1 MQSII
6 YLARPL
12 LAAEIAAALTPTSQ
26 NQQNISDGSGNN
38 PEVLVIYEHHHFIPS
53 QWQSAGFLP
62 SIQLQAAP
70 PLSAQQTSQIFKNV
84 RDHLPQFA
92 HTLTAKNQ
100 PIIDN
105 FFYHYN
111 HWFDM
116 RFVLHQT
123 YRTVQVAA
131 QRIINAIE
139 PHLKQ
144 GNETQSPTTL
154 HIYLPHDYAYTT
166 QLLQKQWPF
175 AQIVTE
181 QAKKQ
186 NKQKTPVW
194 VLLQYL
200 LLFTWRVL
208 LGSWQ
213 WFVNRVYLN
222 KKHLVLISPEYIQ
235 PILNINNP
243 LTTQL
248 GDNYIGYL
256 LELMKN
262 RNDVLLLSE
271 IQPPSLTNGRSKGF
285 KRHFTHSIYPKIT
298 LNAEVWLLLAALK
311 PSTWQAVKRFL
322 RPIKSIALPPN
333 APTHQQVMLQ
343 IVKNHRII
351 FAQSVFR
358 AVAANLFFKHL
369 KNKTQALTIS
379 GINEHGLANRPFFE
393 LGRLHKLKT
402 IGFQHAVFN
411 IAYATFHSKDAAL
424 NPVPDIT
431 AVWGDYFKNQLLR
444 QPVYHAQNVEVLGQ
458 IRTDII
464 PKLQHLQKSQIHPK
478 LPNHKPLIVYASQQY
493 GGLEAEVRYKLA
505 SDFMQLANE
514 FKETC
519 SFVIKPHYLETNLD
533 FFETVAHQH
542 QNPDYLLLQDELY
555 RLLAA
560 ADMVITYNST
570 VGAEAVYFGKQL
582 LVADYYGADVMD
594 YIKSGVGFGF
604 NNYQQLKQA
613 VEGILLGN
621 TRIDLQTQAN
631 FVQQRAYLIDGQT
644 AQRYQNLIIAAGQ
657 NHNT

>member
-1 MQSII
+1 
-6 YLARPL
+6 
-12 LAAEIAAALTPTSQ
+12 
-26 NQQNISDGSGNN
+26 
-38 PEVLVIYEHHHFIPS
+38 
-53 QWQSAGFLP
+53 
-62 SIQLQAAP
+62 
-70 PLSAQQTSQIFKNV
+70 
-84 RDHLPQFA
+84 
-92 HTLTAKNQ
+92 
-100 PIIDN
+100 
-105 FFYHYN
+105 
-111 HWFDM
+111 
-116 RFVLHQT
+116 
-123 YRTVQVAA
+123 
-131 QRIINAIE
+131 
-139 PHLKQ
+139 
-144 GNETQSPTTL
+144 
-154 HIYLPHDYAYTT
+154 
-166 QLLQKQWPF
+166 
-175 AQIVTE
+175 
-181 QAKKQ
+181 
-186 NKQKTPVW
+186 
-194 VLLQYL
+194 
-200 LLFTWRVL
+200 
-208 LGSWQ
+208 
-213 WFVNRVYLN
+213 
-222 KKHLVLISPEYIQ
+222 
-235 PILNINNP
+235 
-243 LTTQL
+243 
-248 GDNYIGYL
+248 
-256 LELMKN
+256 
-262 RNDVLLLSE
+262 
-271 IQPPSLTNGRSKGF
+271 
-285 KRHFTHSIYPKIT
+285 
-298 LNAEVWLLLAALK
+298 
-311 PSTWQAVKRFL
+311 
-322 RPIKSIALPPN
+322 
-333 APTHQQVMLQ
+333 
-343 IVKNHRII
+343 
-351 FAQSVFR
+351 
-358 AVAANLFFKHL
+358 VAANLFFKHL